1 MKSNFETL
9 LLAITG
15 ISIPVIAIVLLTFL
29 VWAATGLS
37 FGQSLLAAGV
47 VSVGGAIALYRK
59 LLSEVKEFNIEIDI
73 EDDEIL

>member
-15 ISIPVIAIVLLTFL
+15 ISIPVIAVVLLTFL

-37 FGQSLLAAGV
+37 VGQSLLAAGV
-47 VSVGGAIALYRK
+47 ISIVGAIALYRK

>member
-15 ISIPVIAIVLLTFL
+15 ISIPVIAVVLLTFFI
-29 VWAATGLS
+29 WAGTGLS

-47 VSVGGAIALYRK
+47 ISVGGAIALYRK